1 MRRQGA
7 LLLVVALGSLG
18 GCDMREARA
27 REYMP
32 DMARGP
38 SYKAFAPNPATAD
51 GLTLRPP
58 VAGTIARGRL
68 PFHYGAGEPEAER
81 AGREL
86 TNPLPLTAR
95 TLAEG
100 QSLFLTYCAVCHGDS
115 GRANGPL
122 AGKIPPPPGYSTER
136 VMAFAPGRMFH
147 VITAG
152 SKRMP
157 SYAGQLSA
165 GERWKVVTYVQTVL
179 QGRGPRPAEGSP

>member
-1 MRRQGA
+1 MKVQA
-7 LLLVVALGSLG
+7 AVALVLATWSLG
-18 GCDMREARA
+18 GCDTREARA

-38 SYKAFAPNPATAD
+38 AYKAFAPNPATAD
-51 GLTLRPP
+51 GLTLRPA

-86 TNPLPLTAR
+86 TNPLSLTPR

-100 QSLFLTYCAVCHGDS
+100 QALFQTYCAVCHGDT

-122 AGKIPPPPGYSTER
+122 AGKIPPPPAYTSER
-136 VMAFAPGRMFH
+136 VMAFASGRIFH

-152 SKRMP
+152 SKKMP

-165 GERWKVVTYVQTVL
+165 GERWKVVLYVQTVL
-179 QGRGPRPAEGSP
+179 QGRPRPAEGSP